1 MNTILKNFQ
10 ELYGYKPSVFEL
22 HSLYSSGSLTLSDSE
37 ENAILD
43 YFEKNLNY

>member
-10 ELYGYKPSVFEL
+10 EKHGYIPSVFEL
-22 HSLYSSGSLTLSDSE
+22 HTLYSSGSLTLSDSE